1 LWAAAAMI
9 FLPTALESQSSD
21 PLKTLL
27 EQASVAGQVPG
38 FENEYVRVTYTL
50 LEYAATRDRSG
61 SARPVLLYVRL
72 QPSPGRL
79 NTRPLLPPRGSAP
92 IWRPGVVPRAVEIDL
107 LAPPPPPPQLG
118 TVGTEPPR
126 GTVEET
132 SWDGGR
138 LLLATYRPLD
148 YSVGAGPYPSV
159 TTFVSDG
166 VVEVSSRG
174 LRRRM
179 AVQAGDAFWFD
190 AGTRI
195 TVMDDYPLG
204 AAIVQLIARR

>member
-1 LWAAAAMI
+1 
-9 FLPTALESQSSD
+9 LPPTLTSQ
-21 PLKTLL
+21 PIETLDSL
-27 EQASVAGQVPG
+27 LRQATVAGQVPG

-50 LEYAATRDRSG
+50 LEYGTGPERAAPG
-61 SARPVLLYVRL
+61 RPVLLYVRV

-79 NTRPLLPPRGSAP
+79 NARPLLPPRGAAP
-92 IWRPGVVPRAVEIDL
+92 VWRPGVVPRAVEIEL
-107 LAPPPPPPQLG
+107 RAPPPPPMQLG
-118 TVGTEPPR
+118 AAGTEPPR
-126 GTVEET
+126 GTIEEKV
-132 SWDGGR
+132 WDGGR
-138 LLLATYRPLD
+138 LLVATYRPLD

-179 AVQAGDAFWFD
+179 AVQAGDAFWFE

-195 TVMDDYPLG
+195 TVVDDYPVG

>member
-1 LWAAAAMI
+1 MWAAAAMI

>member
-1 LWAAAAMI
+1 MI

-21 PLKTLL
+21 PLKNLL
-27 EQASVAGQVPG
+27 EQASIAGRVPG
-38 FENEYVRVTYTL
+38 FENAYVRVTYTL
-50 LEYAATRDRSG
+50 LEYTATRDRSA

-159 TTFVSDG
+159 TAFVSDG

>member
-1 LWAAAAMI
+1 VTATVS
-9 FLPTALESQSSD
+9 LPIALESQPSD
-21 PLKTLL
+21 ALSALL
-27 EQASVAGQVPG
+27 EQATVAGQVPG

-50 LEYAATRDRSG
+50 LEYAATRDRSA

-92 IWRPGVVPRAVEIDL
+92 IWRPGVMPRAVEIDL
-107 LAPPPPPPQLG
+107 LAPPPLPPQLG

-132 SWDGGR
+132 SWNGGR

-148 YSVGAGPYPSV
+148 YGAGAGPYPSV

-195 TVMDDYPLG
+195 TVMDDYPVG